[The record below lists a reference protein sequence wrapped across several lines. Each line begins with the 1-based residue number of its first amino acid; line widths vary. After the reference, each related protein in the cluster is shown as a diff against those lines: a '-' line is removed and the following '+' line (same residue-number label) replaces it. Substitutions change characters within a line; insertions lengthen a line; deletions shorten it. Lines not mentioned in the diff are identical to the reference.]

1 MAKKNFK
8 SGLDILLSS
17 TGMEKTEEKEDDFQD
32 IKKLDDNQKHWLLIK
47 NDRLNKELHY
57 WRTGKLTPETFTESL
72 KKNKLQYNSE
82 TNEIY

>member
-8 SGLDILLSS
+8 NGLDILLSS
-17 TGMEKTEEKEDDFQD
+17 SGIEKKNKKEDIVEK
-32 IKKLDDNQKHWLLIK
+32 IKELDDDQKHWLLIK

-72 KKNKLQYNSE
+72 KRNKLQYNSE